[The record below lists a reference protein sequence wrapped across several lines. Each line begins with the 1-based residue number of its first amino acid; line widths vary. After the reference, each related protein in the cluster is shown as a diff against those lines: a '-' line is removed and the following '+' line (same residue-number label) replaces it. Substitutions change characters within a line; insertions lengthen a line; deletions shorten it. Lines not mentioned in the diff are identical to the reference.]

1 MSQNEVNRFE
11 LFYHILAKWLYV
23 RQRNRNLVPYFEDN
37 FIRNVAVY
45 GMGAL
50 GERLVDEL
58 EGTQVMVSFAID
70 RMAERKKFGKLPI
83 LGLDKADYPET
94 ELLIVTP
101 VHDYWDIV
109 ELMQDRI
116 NVPIVSLEDIVD
128 YCWSEDK

>member
-11 LFYHILAKWLYV
+11 LFYHILAKWLYI

-70 RMAERKKFGKLPI
+70 RMAERKKFGKLTI
-83 LGLDKADYPET
+83 FGLDEADYPET